1 MSVRSTQEILSLSS
15 GSTSQVRS
23 SQEVLL
29 VSFQYHAMTAAV
41 IAETQVDAYPNASIS
56 NVFIRF
62 RLRGFT
68 GSVPVSNGSIVTV
81 TATMDAGAISQ
92 PLIPNNAIFPSTT
105 FYTIELW
112 SNGRITSS
120 RNAVI
125 NGNVDLST
133 LPQ

>member
-1 MSVRSTQEILSLSS
+1 MSVRSSQEVLSLSS

-29 VSFQYHAMTAAV
+29 VSFQYHTMTAAV

-56 NVFIRF
+56 NVFVRF

-68 GSVPVSNGSIVTV
+68 GSIPVSNGSIVTI
-81 TATMDAGAISQ
+81 TATMDAGSISQ
-92 PLIPNNAIFPSTT
+92 PLIPNSAISPSS

-125 NGNVDLST
+125 NSSVDLST